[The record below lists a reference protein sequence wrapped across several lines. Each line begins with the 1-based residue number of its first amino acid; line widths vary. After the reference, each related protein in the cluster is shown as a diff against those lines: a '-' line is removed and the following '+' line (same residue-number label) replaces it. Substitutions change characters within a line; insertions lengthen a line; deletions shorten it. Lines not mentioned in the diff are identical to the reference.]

1 VHGKFRMREGGTAFP
16 DTYWFSPRELK
27 DRGFCVADLR
37 AAVEIFEE
45 SMAMAREE
53 AMAELTEEESEEEGE
68 GEERG
73 QRGVE
78 EGGGGR
84 VPEAGVNAEA
94 EQEAQE
100 DAPGED
106 EEGGGY
112 GLGTH
117 VAAGADG

>member
-1 VHGKFRMREGGTAFP
+1 MREGGTCTAFP

-27 DRGFCVADLR
+27 DRGFSVADLR
-37 AAVEIFEE
+37 AAVEIVEE
-45 SMAMAREE
+45 AMAMAREE
-53 AMAELTEEESEEEGE
+53 AMAVELSEEESEEEG
-68 GEERG
+68 G

>member
-1 VHGKFRMREGGTAFP
+1 
-16 DTYWFSPRELK
+16 
-27 DRGFCVADLR
+27 
-37 AAVEIFEE
+37 
-45 SMAMAREE
+45 MAREE

-112 GLGTH
+112 SMDWGLMLLLVLMDENSTLL
-117 VAAGADG
+117 VVCMCWTAGYPWISMDIEYVDIHGYPWMLCCVTM